1 MSDVFFLF
9 RQIFIIPPINPI
21 MVVYPCCKINLGLN
35 VVERRPDGY
44 HNLETVFYPIPLHDN
59 LEVVTAPKATTPYLL
74 HQTGIRLEGN
84 MEHNL
89 VVRVLEQLRETYP
102 QIPPV
107 EIWLH
112 KRIPAGAG
120 LGGGSSDAAFMMR
133 LLNEQYGL
141 GMDDEDMEYR
151 LSRLGADCA
160 FFNKAVPAFATGIG
174 DQLMPID
181 FTLAGWN
188 FVLVKPSIHV
198 STREAFSMIVPGK
211 PKVRLLEAI
220 SHPVEMWRDT
230 VVNDFERSVFM
241 HYPEIK
247 AIKETLYD
255 MGATYASMTGSGSSV
270 FALFHDRQPEAAE
283 VFADCFV
290 YETRL
295 RIIK

>member
-1 MSDVFFLF
+1 
-9 RQIFIIPPINPI
+9 
-21 MVVYPCCKINLGLN
+21 MVVYPCCKINIGLN
-35 VVERRPDGY
+35 VVERRSDGY

-59 LEVVTAPKATTPYLL
+59 LEVVTAPHAVAPYRL
-74 HQTGIRLEGN
+74 HQTGIRLDGESGQ
-84 MEHNL
+84 NL

-133 LLNEQYGL
+133 LLNEQYQL

-174 DQLMPID
+174 DELMLID

-188 FVLVKPSIHV
+188 FVLVKPDIHV
-198 STREAFSMIVPGK
+198 STREAFSMIVPQ
-211 PKVRLLEAI
+211 PPRVRLLEAL
-220 SHPVEMWRDT
+220 SRPVEMWKDT
-230 VVNDFERSVFM
+230 VVNDFERSVFT
-241 HYPEIK
+241 HHPEIR
-247 AIKETLYD
+247 AIKETLYT

-283 VFADCFV
+283 IFPDCFV

-295 RIIK
+295 RLNNS

>member
-1 MSDVFFLF
+1 
-9 RQIFIIPPINPI
+9 
-21 MVVYPCCKINLGLN
+21 MVVFPCCKINLGLN
-35 VVERRPDGY
+35 VVSRRPDGY

-59 LEVVTAPKATTPYLL
+59 LEVLDARNTSEPYHL
-74 HQTGIRLEGN
+74 HQTGIQIEGSPAT
-84 MEHNL
+84 NL

-112 KRIPAGAG
+112 KRIPSGAG

-141 GMDDEDMEYR
+141 GMDDADMEYR

-174 DQLMPID
+174 DVLMPID

-188 FVLVKPSIHV
+188 FVLVKPDIHV
-198 STREAFSMIVPGK
+198 STREAFSMITPQR
-211 PKVRLLEAI
+211 PERSLLEAL
-220 SHPVEMWRDT
+220 SHPVEQWRGT
-230 VVNDFERSVFM
+230 VVNDFEKSVFK
-241 HYPEIK
+241 HHPEIA
-247 AIKETLYD
+247 AIKMTLYD
-255 MGATYASMTGSGSSV
+255 MGASYASMTGSGSSV
-270 FALFHDRQPEAAE
+270 FGLFRTRQPEAQE
-283 VFADCFV
+283 VFKDHFV

-295 RIIK
+295 RIID